1 MDVINPEIL
10 NSSGYSMTQN
20 FTFTDTSENLS
31 TVLQKL
37 IGKLSG
43 KTITLRELMETIG
56 EQGLLLMCAIACL
69 PFLIPVSIPGVS
81 TIFGAAIVM
90 ISLAITLNRLPWL
103 PKRILDKQMETARLV
118 PALKKG
124 VTIVSKLDRYMR
136 PRLPALTTG
145 TIISRVNG
153 LAIMAAGILLM
164 MPLGF
169 VPFSNTLPGV
179 AILLF
184 SAGMIQRDGAT
195 VLGGYVFLVLT
206 AIYFVA
212 LAYGAFWAGQGIS
225 NSLTSA

>member
-1 MDVINPEIL
+1 
-10 NSSGYSMTQN
+10 MTQN
-20 FTFTDTSENLS
+20 FTFTDTTESLS
-31 TVLQKL
+31 TVLQRL
-37 IGKLSG
+37 IGNLSG
-43 KTITLRELMETIG
+43 KTITLRELMEAIG

-81 TIFGAAIVM
+81 TVFGAAIVM

-118 PALKKG
+118 PALQKG
-124 VTIVSKLDRYMR
+124 VSIVSKLDRYMR
-136 PRLPALTTG
+136 PRLPAFTTG
-145 TIISRVNG
+145 TVMARING
-153 LAIMAAGILLM
+153 IAIMAAGILLM

-195 VLGGYVFLVLT
+195 VLGGYLFLILT
-206 AIYFVA
+206 MIYFAA
-212 LAYGAFWAGQGIS
+212 LGYGAFWAGQGLS